1 MNPRWLLHA
10 KRWAQNP
17 PSMKKVLF
25 VVGIVVFCVAL
36 YGLEQLGLLPDWMAA
51 DRVRRIH

>member
-36 YGLEQLGLLPDWMAA
+36 YGLEQLGLLPDRMAA

>member
-25 VVGIVVFCVAL
+25 DVGIVVFCVAL